1 MRGTTHEQD
10 VDEKVSTTT
19 SLEENTERREENGE
33 ADEGNETGHD
43 YDLAGCGT
51 YMICGVGDERLV

>member
-10 VDEKVSTTT
+10 VNEKVSTTT

-33 ADEGNETGHD
+33 ADEGNETGARLRPGWMRDVHD
-43 YDLAGCGT
+43 LRG
-51 YMICGVGDERLV
+51 RR